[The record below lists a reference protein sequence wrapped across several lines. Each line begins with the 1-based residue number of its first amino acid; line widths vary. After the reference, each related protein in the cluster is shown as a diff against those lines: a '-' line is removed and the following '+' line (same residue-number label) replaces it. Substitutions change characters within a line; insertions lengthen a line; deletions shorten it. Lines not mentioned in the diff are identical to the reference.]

1 VKLFTELFIRL
12 DETNKTAQKVAAM
25 EEYFRRAP
33 AIDAAWGLF
42 FLSGLRLRRTVKTAV
57 VRAAAVAATGV
68 PEWMLAECHG
78 AVGDLSETIALLLPE
93 AAAKPFDEPLHRVV
107 DHRIKPLV
115 NSPDAL
121 AATSLIE
128 AWSLMDRNE
137 RLVFN
142 KLVRGNFRVGVQ
154 RALVVRALAAAH
166 SVDPA
171 VVTHRLTGPYEPTE
185 AGFTKLVSPGS
196 SVDDAARPYPFCLAQ
211 QLDVVLAELGDPSAW
226 QAEYKWDGIRAQIV
240 RREALCGGVAI
251 WSRGEEPIASQFP
264 EIATAA
270 ARVLPVGTVI
280 DGEVLAWKFRSP
292 WGPGAGGDDGK
303 PLSFNALQTRLNRKR
318 VHPTLFDAE
327 GVVFAAFDLLE
338 HEGKDIRALP
348 LRERRSRLDSMM
360 RAVQE
365 ASGGVLRLPPEVIA
379 ATWEDREVARAKAR
393 DEYGAE
399 GLMLKH
405 LDSSYH
411 AGRAAGSTLGTI
423 ARNGAAGGGW
433 WKWKVDP
440 YSVDAVLMY
449 AQQGS
454 GRRTGLYTDYTF
466 GVWDPDPSGA
476 LTPFAKAYSG
486 LDNEKIKRVDAFIR
500 ANSVDRAGPVRMVSP
515 KLVFEISFEGIQES
529 PRHRSGIAVRFPRIT
544 RWRTDKTPEQA
555 DTISTVR
562 ALLNAARVRD
572 GV

>member
-1 VKLFTELFIRL
+1 MKLFTELFIRL

-25 EEYFRRAP
+25 EEYFRAAP
-33 AIDAAWGLF
+33 AADAAWGLF
-42 FLSGLRLRRTVKTAV
+42 FLSGLRLRRTVKSGV

-93 AAAKPFDEPLHRVV
+93 AAQPQFDEPLHRVV

-121 AATSLIE
+121 AAARLTE

-137 RLVFN
+137 RFVFN

-154 RALVVRALAAAH
+154 RALVVRALASAYG
-166 SVDPA
+166 VDAA
-171 VVTHRLTGPYEPTE
+171 VVAHRLTGSYEPTG
-185 AGFTKLVSPGS
+185 AGFGKLVLPGAS
-196 SVDDAARPYPFCLAQ
+196 IDDAARPYPFCLAQ
-211 QLDVVLAELGDPSAW
+211 QLDVALAELGDPSAW

-240 RREALCGGVAI
+240 RREGLAGGVAI

-264 EIATAA
+264 EIASA

-280 DGEVLAWKFRSP
+280 DGEVLAWRFGVP
-292 WGPGAGGDDGK
+292 GGAGAGGEDGG

-318 VHPTLFDAE
+318 VQASLFDAE

-338 HEGKDIRALP
+338 HEGADIRAAP
-348 LRERRSRLDSMM
+348 LHERRAALEALM
-360 RAVQE
+360 RTVQ
-365 ASGGVLRLPPEVIA
+365 AQSGGVIRMPPKVRA
-379 ATWEDREVARAKAR
+379 ATWEQREAARGMAR
-393 DEYGAE
+393 ELHGAE

-405 LDSSYH
+405 VDSAYH
-411 AGRAAGSTLGTI
+411 AGRGAGGTIASI
-423 ARNGAAGGGW
+423 ARNGAAAGGW

-440 YSVDAVLMY
+440 YSVDAVLIY

-454 GRRTGLYTDYTF
+454 GRRAGLYTDYTF
-466 GVWDPDPSGA
+466 GVWDPDPSGV

-486 LDNEKIKRVDAFIR
+486 LDNDEIRRVDAFIR
-500 ANSVDRAGPVRMVSP
+500 ANSVDRAGPVRMILP

-544 RWRTDKTPEQA
+544 RWRSDKTPEQA

-562 ALLNAARVRD
+562 GLLNAAKMCD
-572 GV
+572 G